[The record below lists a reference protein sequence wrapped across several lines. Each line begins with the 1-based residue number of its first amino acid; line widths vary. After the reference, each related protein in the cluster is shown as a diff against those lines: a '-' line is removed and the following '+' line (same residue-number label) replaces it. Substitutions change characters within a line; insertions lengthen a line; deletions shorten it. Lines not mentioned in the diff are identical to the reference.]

1 MSVSNPTSESD
12 SNIEVQEQEQEKII
26 KSQSQQNLSTYY
38 HVARHEY
45 EHNQK
50 VLDVSNI
57 VLDIEVKEE
66 MPSPNESCAYESDDG
81 HRQETSKKIY
91 EMRFQGSFQAEDGTY
106 YLTRKSHHTLMLS
119 DSDSNM
125 INGIFNLVLIREKY
139 PSIPIMQT
147 NTKGEI
153 ITPFKIRVSDV
164 TYEPI
169 TFTLP
174 NCGEVMHYGA
184 TFETKKCRSI
194 LIYFSEV
201 SSVLSQND
209 RHQNLIPKDAKIH
222 ELMLLDH
229 DTKIMLCKTRM
240 QVFAFVRKPKPK
252 TKKTSLPLSLPSTQ
266 LLPRH
271 SHLMATSTS
280 TLIKNPETYKDI
292 NGDELGKET
301 DKEKKALVED
311 IKRLFDEKGVMLEIT
326 DLNLLLNLSKSL
338 IDKSESGKNSG

>member
-1 MSVSNPTSESD
+1 
-12 SNIEVQEQEQEKII
+12 
-26 KSQSQQNLSTYY
+26 
-38 HVARHEY
+38 
-45 EHNQK
+45 
-50 VLDVSNI
+50 
-57 VLDIEVKEE
+57 
-66 MPSPNESCAYESDDG
+66 
-81 HRQETSKKIY
+81 
-91 EMRFQGSFQAEDGTY
+91 
-106 YLTRKSHHTLMLS
+106 
-119 DSDSNM
+119 
-125 INGIFNLVLIREKY
+125 
-139 PSIPIMQT
+139 MQT
-147 NTKGEI
+147 NTKGEM

-169 TFTLP
+169 TFILP

-194 LIYFSEV
+194 LIYFYEV
-201 SSVLSQND
+201 STVLSQND

-229 DTKIMLCKTRM
+229 DTKIMLCKTRI

-271 SHLMATSTS
+271 SHLMTTS

>member
-1 MSVSNPTSESD
+1 MT
-12 SNIEVQEQEQEKII
+12 NIEII
-26 KSQSQQNLSTYY
+26 SNDY
-38 HVARHEY
+38 H
-45 EHNQK
+45 N
-50 VLDVSNI
+50 
-57 VLDIEVKEE
+57 
-66 MPSPNESCAYESDDG
+66 MM
-81 HRQETSKKIY
+81 TKKIY
-91 EMRFQGSFQAEDGTY
+91 EMIFQGSVQAEDGTY

-125 INGIFNLVLIREKY
+125 ISGIFNLVLIREKY

-147 NTKGEI
+147 NTKGEM

-169 TFTLP
+169 TFILP

-194 LIYFSEV
+194 LIYFYEV
-201 SSVLSQND
+201 STVLSQND

-229 DTKIMLCKTRM
+229 DTKIMLCKTRI

-271 SHLMATSTS
+271 SHLMTTS

-301 DKEKKALVED
+301 VKEKKALVED

-338 IDKSESGKNSG
+338 IDKSESGKK